1 MARFALPALLFVLR
15 PVRRRRSF
23 LALVRKPRK
32 LALIFQRF
40 GRLNRLSTTGL
51 FACLFRIQLE
61 GGRLIALDR
70 KELLGAFQIRLQ
82 VRFGV
87 TLFATQRLGAPAH
100 FFRPA
105 AAFAPCR
112 CLCRYCSCAS
122 LLPVQA
128 SRSGEQIAS
137 ISSGDQFDA

>member
-1 MARFALPALLFVLR
+1 
-15 PVRRRRSF
+15 SF

-51 FACLFRIQLE
+51 FACLFRIRLE

-105 AAFAPCR
+105 AAFAA
-112 CLCRYCSCAS
+112 LVAAS
-122 LLPVQA
+122 VATAHVLPLLPVQA
-128 SRSGEQIAS
+128 SRSWRADRIK
-137 ISSGDQFDA
+137 SGSRSDPI